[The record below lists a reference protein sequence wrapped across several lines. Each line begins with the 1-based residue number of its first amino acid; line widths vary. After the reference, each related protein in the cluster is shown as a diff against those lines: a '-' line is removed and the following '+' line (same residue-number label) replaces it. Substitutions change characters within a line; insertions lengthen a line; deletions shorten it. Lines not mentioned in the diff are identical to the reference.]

1 MTQTNLQ
8 TQKTKNSTT
17 KENNPQTQDQHC
29 VIPTERSDEGSLT
42 SVRDDK
48 QTTNMSYTDV
58 LRETQQEEFPL
69 LSEVT
74 ALFMDNPLALMN
86 AITDEEGVVVPC
98 PLPDSMTQCLPQMM
112 SEPLSLYDDADIRTM
127 LLMAMMPTI
136 GSAMSHV
143 RVRHGQRL
151 YSLGMLNI
159 CVGPSASGKGS
170 VGDVASLINDIN
182 KIITNES
189 NEAMADH
196 RKRHK
201 RYTRRNNQLNFAAK
215 GDIEHLVDVN
225 DIAEEVDEPQAPL
238 RRMHKLPA
246 KTTAANLYRLIY
258 ANGDNISYLY
268 IPELAE
274 MTAANKGSFG
284 DFMYI
289 LLAAQNEEQ
298 LHTGRK
304 TDDEDY
310 LIEHTRLAMAATGT
324 MSSVREFIPNL
335 EDGLSTRF
343 LYHNLP
349 AKSTVR
355 GEMDEAT
362 AEAFRDVYGHH
373 RGVLTEIWKELRQ
386 FEGKEEDE
394 LPRLIISDEQ
404 RLYIDEYYRQ
414 LVSFVAL
421 ALPDRDLRAPILR
434 SRLNLYRM
442 LMIIAV
448 LRRYE
453 EMGTVE
459 GMFAEQHF
467 TVSEADLKWGL
478 AYIFY
483 CMMQTSTIYD
493 RLRREEKEEPKRT
506 CISPLAFVQLLPHQF
521 ATAVAIKQGE
531 EMGIKE
537 RAVRHHLR
545 TLCVKGYIERLR
557 QGVYRKVTRRIN
569 GKIRQAA

>member
-1 MTQTNLQ
+1 MSSRRNVVTRDLSHPFEMT
-8 TQKTKNSTT
+8 S
-17 KENNPQTQDQHC
+17 
-29 VIPTERSDEGSLT
+29 
-42 SVRDDK
+42 K
-48 QTTNMSYTDV
+48 QQPKSYADV

-69 LSEVT
+69 LNEVT
-74 ALFMDNPLALMN
+74 RGIVDEPLTLMN
-86 AITDEEGVVVPC
+86 SIYDEDGVVVPC
-98 PLPDSMTQCLPQMM
+98 ALPDTMWKSLPQMM
-112 SEPLSLYDDADIRTM
+112 SETLSLYDDADIRTM
-127 LLMAMMPTI
+127 LLMAMMPTL
-136 GSAMSHV
+136 GSAMSNV

-151 YSLGMLNI
+151 YTLGMMNI

-170 VGDVASLINDIN
+170 VGDVASLIDGIN
-182 KIITNES
+182 KIVCEES
-189 NEAMADH
+189 AQAMADY
-196 RKRHK
+196 RKKHK
-201 RYTRRNNQLNFAAK
+201 RYNRLNSQLNFAAK
-215 GDIEHLVDVN
+215 GDVEHLVDVN
-225 DIAEEVDEPQAPL
+225 DIASEVDEPQAPL

-258 ANGDNISYLY
+258 ANGDDISFLH

-274 MTAANKGSFG
+274 MSAANKGSFG

-304 TDDEDY
+304 TDDEDF

-349 AKSTVR
+349 AKSVVR

-373 RGVLTEIWKELRQ
+373 QGVLTEIWKELRQ
-386 FEGKEEDE
+386 FENKSEDE

-414 LVSFVAL
+414 LVSFISL
-421 ALPDRDLRAPILR
+421 TQPDRDLRAPILR

-442 LMIIAV
+442 QMIIAV

-453 EMGTVE
+453 ELGCVE
-459 GMFAEQHF
+459 GMFAEQRF
-467 TVSEADLKWGL
+467 AISEADLKWGL

-493 RLRREEKEEPKRT
+493 RLRREEREEEPKRVY
-506 CISPLAFVQLLPHQF
+506 ISALAFLQMLPKQF
-521 ATAVAIKQGE
+521 TAAEAIRIGE
-531 EMGIKE
+531 AMGIKE
-537 RAVRHHLR
+537 NAVAKKLAK
-545 TLCVKGYIERLR
+545 LSKEYYIGKVR
-557 QGVYRKVTRRIN
+557 QGVFVKTSKMERNNWKKQCTLSV
-569 GKIRQAA
+569 A

>member
-1 MTQTNLQ
+1 MQEPNV
-8 TQKTKNSTT
+8 N
-17 KENNPQTQDQHC
+17 QH
-29 VIPTERSDEGSLT
+29 P
-42 SVRDDK
+42 
-48 QTTNMSYTDV
+48 MSYADV

-74 ALFMDNPLALMN
+74 APFMDNPLSLMN
-86 AITDEEGVVVPC
+86 AITDEEGTMVPC

-127 LLMAMMPTI
+127 LLMALMPTL

-151 YSLGMLNI
+151 YSLGIMNL
-159 CVGPSASGKGS
+159 CVGPSASGKGC
-170 VGDVASLINDIN
+170 VGDVASLIDDIN

-238 RRMHKLPA
+238 RRMHKLPS

-258 ANGDNISYLY
+258 ANGENISFLH

-274 MTAANKGSFG
+274 LSAANRGSFG

-289 LLAAQNEEQ
+289 FLAAHGEED
-298 LHTGRK
+298 LHTARK

-310 LIEHTRLAMAATGT
+310 HIEHTRLGLTATGT
-324 MSSVREFIPNL
+324 MSSVRDFIPNL

-349 AKSTVR
+349 AKSTFR
-355 GEMDEAT
+355 KEMDEAT
-362 AEAFRDVYGHH
+362 AEAFLDVYGHH
-373 RGVLTEIWKELRQ
+373 RSVLTEIWKELRQ
-386 FEGKEEDE
+386 FEGKTDEE
-394 LPRLIISDEQ
+394 LPRLIISDAQ
-404 RLYIDEYYRQ
+404 REYIDRYYEQ
-414 LVSFVAL
+414 MINFIAL
-421 ALPDRDLRAPILR
+421 TQPDRDLRAPILR

-453 EMGTVE
+453 ELGCVE
-459 GMFAEQHF
+459 GMFGEKRF
-467 TVSEADLKWGL
+467 TISEADLKWGL

-483 CMMQTSTIYD
+483 CMMQTSTIYN

-506 CISPLAFVQLLPHQF
+506 CISPLAFVQLLSHQF
-521 ATAVAIKQGE
+521 TTAVAVKLGE

>member
-1 MTQTNLQ
+1 MEN
-8 TQKTKNSTT
+8 NSTT
-17 KENNPQTQDQHC
+17 QNLHC

-48 QTTNMSYTDV
+48 QKTNMSYTDM

-74 ALFMDNPLALMN
+74 TPFMDNPLALMN
-86 AITDEEGVVVPC
+86 AHTDDDGVVVPC
-98 PLPDSMTQCLPQMM
+98 ALPDAMVQSLPQMM
-112 SEPLSLYDDADIRTM
+112 SETLSLYDDADIRTM

-136 GSAMSHV
+136 GSAMSNV
-143 RVRHGQRL
+143 RVRHGQRY

-159 CVGPSASGKGS
+159 CVGPSASGKGC
-170 VGDVASLINDIN
+170 VGDVASLIDGIN
-182 KIITNES
+182 KIICEES
-189 NEAMADH
+189 AQAMADH

-258 ANGDNISYLY
+258 ANGDNISYLH

-274 MTAANKGSFG
+274 LTAANKGAFG

-349 AKSTVR
+349 AKSTMR

-414 LVSFVAL
+414 LVSFISL
-421 ALPDRDLRAPILR
+421 TLPDRDLRAPILR

-453 EMGTVE
+453 ELGCVE
-459 GMFAEQHF
+459 GMFAEKRF

-493 RLRREEKEEPKRT
+493 RLRREEKEDPKRVYL
-506 CISPLAFVQLLPHQF
+506 SALAFLQMLPKQF
-521 ATAVAIKQGE
+521 TTAEAVRLGE
-531 EMGIKE
+531 EFGLKQNGIAKKLARLTKE
-537 RAVRHHLR
+537 F
-545 TLCVKGYIERLR
+545 YIAKVR
-557 QGVYRKVTRRIN
+557 QGVFVKTSKTEREKWKKKCTLL
-569 GKIRQAA
+569 AA

>member
-1 MTQTNLQ
+1 MNESNVNEQ
-8 TQKTKNSTT
+8 S
-17 KENNPQTQDQHC
+17 
-29 VIPTERSDEGSLT
+29 
-42 SVRDDK
+42 
-48 QTTNMSYTDV
+48 MSYIDI
-58 LRETQQEEFPL
+58 LRVTQEEEFPL

-74 ALFMDNPLALMN
+74 SGIIDNPLSLMN
-86 AITDEEGVVVPC
+86 AHTDDDGVAVPC
-98 PLPDSMTQCLPQMM
+98 ALPDAMWQSLPQMM
-112 SEPLSLYDDADIRTM
+112 SEPLTLYDDADIRTM

-136 GSAMSHV
+136 GSAMSNV

-151 YSLGMLNI
+151 YSLGMMNI

-170 VGDVASLINDIN
+170 VGDVASLVDGINDI
-182 KIITNES
+182 ICRES
-189 NEAMADH
+189 AQAMADH

-201 RYTRRNNQLNFAAK
+201 RYSRLTSQLAYAAK
-215 GDIEHLVDVN
+215 GDVTNLVDVN

-238 RRMHKLPA
+238 RRMHKLPS
-246 KTTAANLYRLIY
+246 KTTAANYYRLLY
-258 ANGDNISYLY
+258 ANGDNISYLH

-274 MTAANKGSFG
+274 MTAANRGAFG

-289 LLAAQNEEQ
+289 LLAAQNEES
-298 LHTGRK
+298 LHTARK

-310 LIEHTRLAMAATGT
+310 HIPHTRLALAATGT

-362 AEAFRDVYGHH
+362 AEAFHDVYGHH

-386 FEGKEEDE
+386 FEGKTDEEM
-394 LPRLIISDEQ
+394 PRLVISDEQ

-414 LVSFVAL
+414 LVSFISL
-421 ALPDRDLRAPILR
+421 TQPDSDLRAPILR

-453 EMGTVE
+453 EQGGVE
-459 GMFAEQHF
+459 GMFAEQRF

-493 RLRREEKEEPKRT
+493 RLRREEKEEPKRAY
-506 CISPLAFVQLLPHQF
+506 ISALAFLHSLPNQF
-521 ATAVAIKQGE
+521 TTAVAKELGE
-531 EMGIKE
+531 RLGIKE
-537 RAVRHHLR
+537 RAVEYKLR
-545 TLCVKGYIERLR
+545 TLQNKGYIERIGY
-557 QGVYRKVTRRIN
+557 GVFRKLSHTRR
-569 GKIRQAA
+569 RAA

>member
-1 MTQTNLQ
+1 MQESNVNQ
-8 TQKTKNSTT
+8 Q
-17 KENNPQTQDQHC
+17 P
-29 VIPTERSDEGSLT
+29 
-42 SVRDDK
+42 
-48 QTTNMSYTDV
+48 MSYADV

-74 ALFMDNPLALMN
+74 APFMGNPLSLMN
-86 AITDEEGVVVPC
+86 SIYDDDGVVVPC
-98 PLPDSMTQCLPQMM
+98 PLPDSMWKHLPQMM

-159 CVGPSASGKGS
+159 CVGPSASGKGC
-170 VGDVASLINDIN
+170 VGDVASLIDGIN
-182 KIITNES
+182 KIICEES
-189 NEAMADH
+189 AQAMADH

-258 ANGDNISYLY
+258 ANGDNISYLH

-274 MTAANKGSFG
+274 LTAANKGSFG

-324 MSSVREFIPNL
+324 ISSVREFIPNL

-373 RGVLTEIWKELRQ
+373 QGVLTEIWKELRQ
-386 FEGKEEDE
+386 FEGKTDEEM
-394 LPRLIISDEQ
+394 PRLIISDEQ

-453 EMGTVE
+453 EQGCVE

-521 ATAVAIKQGE
+521 ATSVAIKQGE

-569 GKIRQAA
+569 GKKKSSVIAQDSVILSQDTPRDASLRSA

>member
-1 MTQTNLQ
+1 MQESNVNQ
-8 TQKTKNSTT
+8 Q
-17 KENNPQTQDQHC
+17 
-29 VIPTERSDEGSLT
+29 PT
-42 SVRDDK
+42 
-48 QTTNMSYTDV
+48 SYGDV

-74 ALFMDNPLALMN
+74 QGVADEPLVLMKSQ
-86 AITDEEGVVVPC
+86 TDEEDIAMPR
-98 PLPDSMTQCLPQMM
+98 PLPDSMWKHLPQMM
-112 SEPLSLYDDADIRTM
+112 SETLSLYDDADIRTM

-143 RVRHGQRL
+143 RVRHGQRY

-159 CVGPSASGKGS
+159 CVGPSASGKGC
-170 VGDVASLINDIN
+170 VGDVASLVDGIN
-182 KIITNES
+182 KIICEES
-189 NEAMADH
+189 AQAMADH

-201 RYTRRNNQLNFAAK
+201 RYIRRNNQLNFAAK

-246 KTTAANLYRLIY
+246 KTTAANLYRLIC
-258 ANGDNISYLY
+258 ANGDNISYLH

-274 MTAANKGSFG
+274 MSAANKGSFG

-362 AEAFRDVYGHH
+362 AGAFHDVYGHH

-386 FEGKEEDE
+386 FEGKTDEEM
-394 LPRLIISDEQ
+394 PRLVISDEQ

-414 LVSFVAL
+414 LVSFISL
-421 ALPDRDLRAPILR
+421 TQPDSDLRAPILR

-453 EMGTVE
+453 ELGTVE
-459 GMFAEQHF
+459 GMFAEKRF
-467 TVSEADLKWGL
+467 IVAEADLRWGL

-493 RLRREEKEEPKRT
+493 RLRREEKEEPKRVYL
-506 CISPLAFVQLLPHQF
+506 SALAFLQMLPKQF
-521 ATAVAIKQGE
+521 TTAEAVRLGE
-531 EMGIKE
+531 ELGLKQNGIAKKLARLTKE
-537 RAVRHHLR
+537 FYI
-545 TLCVKGYIERLR
+545 VKVR
-557 QGVYRKVTRRIN
+557 QGVFVKSSKTERERWKKECTLL
-569 GKIRQAA
+569 AA

>member
-1 MTQTNLQ
+1 MENNLQ
-8 TQKTKNSTT
+8 TL
-17 KENNPQTQDQHC
+17 
-29 VIPTERSDEGSLT
+29 PT
-42 SVRDDK
+42 
-48 QTTNMSYTDV
+48 YTDV

-74 ALFMDNPLALMN
+74 TPFMDNPLALMN
-86 AITDEEGVVVPC
+86 AHTDDDGVVVPC
-98 PLPDSMTQCLPQMM
+98 ALPDAMVQSLPQMM

-127 LLMAMMPTI
+127 LLMAMMATI
-136 GSAMSHV
+136 GSAMSNV
-143 RVRHGQRL
+143 RVRHGQRY

-159 CVGPSASGKGS
+159 CVGPSASGKGC
-170 VGDVASLINDIN
+170 VGDVASLIDGIN
-182 KIITNES
+182 KIICEES
-189 NEAMADH
+189 AQAMADH

-258 ANGDNISYLY
+258 ANGDNISYLH

-274 MTAANKGSFG
+274 MSAANKGAFG

-386 FEGKEEDE
+386 FEGKSEDE
-394 LPRLIISDEQ
+394 LPRLVISDEQ

-414 LVSFVAL
+414 LVSFISL
-421 ALPDRDLRAPILR
+421 TLPDRDLRSPILR

-453 EMGTVE
+453 ELGTVE
-459 GMFAEQHF
+459 GMFAEKHF
-467 TVSEADLKWGL
+467 TISEADLKWGL

-493 RLRREEKEEPKRT
+493 RLRREEKEEPKRVYL
-506 CISPLAFVQLLPHQF
+506 SALAFLQMLPKQF
-521 ATAVAIKQGE
+521 TTAEALRFGE
-531 EMGIKE
+531 EFGLKQNGIAKKISRLVKE
-537 RAVRHHLR
+537 RYI
-545 TLCVKGYIERLR
+545 VKVR
-557 QGVYRKVTRRIN
+557 QGVFVKSSKTERERWKRECTLL
-569 GKIRQAA
+569 AA

>member
-1 MTQTNLQ
+1 MQEPNV
-8 TQKTKNSTT
+8 N
-17 KENNPQTQDQHC
+17 QH
-29 VIPTERSDEGSLT
+29 P
-42 SVRDDK
+42 
-48 QTTNMSYTDV
+48 MSYTDM

-74 ALFMDNPLALMN
+74 APFMGNPLALMN
-86 AITDEEGVVVPC
+86 SIYDEEGVVVPC
-98 PLPDSMTQCLPQMM
+98 PLPDSMTQCLPQIM

-127 LLMAMMPTI
+127 LLMAMMPTL

-159 CVGPSASGKGS
+159 CVGPSASGKGC
-170 VGDVASLINDIN
+170 VGDVASLIDGIN
-182 KIITNES
+182 KIICEES
-189 NEAMADH
+189 TQAMADH

-201 RYTRRNNQLNFAAK
+201 RYNRLTSQLNFAAK
-215 GDIEHLVDVN
+215 GDVSNLVDVN
-225 DIAEEVDEPQAPL
+225 DIASEVDEPQAPL

-258 ANGDNISYLY
+258 ANGDNISYLH

-274 MTAANKGSFG
+274 LTAANKGSFG

-349 AKSTVR
+349 AKSSVR

-373 RGVLTEIWKELRQ
+373 QGVLTEIWKELRQ
-386 FEGKEEDE
+386 FEGKSEDE

-453 EMGTVE
+453 ELGCVE
-459 GMFAEQHF
+459 GMFAELRF

-506 CISPLAFVQLLPHQF
+506 CISPLAFVQLLSHQF
-521 ATAVAIKQGE
+521 TTAVAIKQGE

-569 GKIRQAA
+569 GKKKSSVIAQDSVILSQDTPRDASLRSA

>member
-1 MTQTNLQ
+1 MQESNVNQ
-8 TQKTKNSTT
+8 Q
-17 KENNPQTQDQHC
+17 
-29 VIPTERSDEGSLT
+29 PT
-42 SVRDDK
+42 
-48 QTTNMSYTDV
+48 SYGYI

-74 ALFMDNPLALMN
+74 QGVVEDPLTLMN
-86 AITDEEGVVVPC
+86 SIYDEDGVVVPC
-98 PLPDSMTQCLPQMM
+98 PLPDAMWKSLPQMM
-112 SEPLSLYDDADIRTM
+112 SKTLSLYDDADIRTM
-127 LLMAMMPTI
+127 LLMALMPTL
-136 GSAMSHV
+136 GSAMSNV

-151 YSLGMLNI
+151 YSLGMMNI
-159 CVGPSASGKGS
+159 CVGPSASGKGC
-170 VGDVASLINDIN
+170 VGDVASLIDGIN
-182 KIITNES
+182 KIICEES
-189 NEAMADH
+189 QQAQADH

-201 RYTRRNNQLNFAAK
+201 RYNRLNSQLNFAAK
-215 GDIEHLVDVN
+215 GDVEHLVDVN
-225 DIAEEVDEPQAPL
+225 DIAEEMDEPQAPL
-238 RRMHKLPA
+238 RRMHKLPS
-246 KTTAANLYRLIY
+246 KTTAANYYKLIY
-258 ANGDNISYLY
+258 ANGDNISYLH

-274 MTAANKGSFG
+274 MSAANKGSFG

-304 TDDEDY
+304 TDDEDF

-349 AKSTVR
+349 AKSVVR

-362 AEAFRDVYGHH
+362 AEAFMDVYGHH

-386 FEGKEEDE
+386 FEGKTDEEM
-394 LPRLIISDEQ
+394 PRLVISDEQ

-421 ALPDRDLRAPILR
+421 TQADKDLRAPILR

-453 EMGTVE
+453 EQGGVE
-459 GMFAEQHF
+459 GMFAEQRF
-467 TVSEADLKWGL
+467 VVTEADLKWGL

-493 RLRREEKEEPKRT
+493 RLRREEREEPKRIY
-506 CISPLAFVQLLPHQF
+506 ISALAFLHMLPKQF
-521 ATAVAIKQGE
+521 TTAEAVRIGE
-531 EMGIKE
+531 AMGIKKN
-537 RAVRHHLR
+537 AVAKKLAK
-545 TLCVKGYIERLR
+545 LSKEYYIGKVR
-557 QGVYRKVTRRIN
+557 QGVFVKTSKMERNNWKKQCTLS
-569 GKIRQAA
+569 AA

>member
-1 MTQTNLQ
+1 MENLTNQNMQESNVNQQ
-8 TQKTKNSTT
+8 TQ
-17 KENNPQTQDQHC
+17 
-29 VIPTERSDEGSLT
+29 
-42 SVRDDK
+42 
-48 QTTNMSYTDV
+48 SYGDV

-74 ALFMDNPLALMN
+74 QGIVEDPLTLMN
-86 AITDEEGVVVPC
+86 SIYDEDGVVVPC
-98 PLPDSMTQCLPQMM
+98 PLPDAMWKSLPQMM
-112 SEPLSLYDDADIRTM
+112 SEPLSLYPDADIRTM
-127 LLMAMMPTI
+127 LLMAMMPTL
-136 GSAMSHV
+136 GSAMSNV

-151 YSLGMLNI
+151 YSLGMMNI

-170 VGDVASLINDIN
+170 VGDVASLVDGINE
-182 KIITNES
+182 IICAES
-189 NEAMADH
+189 AQEMADY
-196 RKRHK
+196 RKKQK
-201 RYTRRNNQLNFAAK
+201 RYERLGKQLDGAARRDLSQ
-215 GDIEHLVDVN
+215 LVDIH
-225 DIAEEVDEPQAPL
+225 DIASDVDEPEKPL
-238 RRMHKLPA
+238 RRMHKLPS
-246 KTTAANLYRLIY
+246 KTTAANYYRLLY
-258 ANGDNISYLY
+258 ANGDNISYLH

-274 MTAANKGSFG
+274 MTAANRGAFG

-289 LLAAQNEEQ
+289 LLAAQNEEP
-298 LHTGRK
+298 LHTARK

-310 LIEHTRLAMAATGT
+310 HIPHTRLALAATGT

-362 AEAFRDVYGHH
+362 AEAFHDVYGHH

-386 FEGKEEDE
+386 FEGKTDEEM
-394 LPRLIISDEQ
+394 PRLVISDEQ

-453 EMGTVE
+453 EQGGVE
-459 GMFAEQHF
+459 GMFAEQRF
-467 TVSEADLKWGL
+467 TIAEADLKWGL

-493 RLRREEKEEPKRT
+493 RLRREEKEEPKRVYL
-506 CISPLAFVQLLPHQF
+506 SALAFLQMLPKQF
-521 ATAVAIKQGE
+521 TTAEAVRLGE
-531 EMGIKE
+531 ELGLKQNGIAKKISRLVKE
-537 RAVRHHLR
+537 RYI
-545 TLCVKGYIERLR
+545 VKVR
-557 QGVYRKVTRRIN
+557 QGVFVKSSKTERERWKRDCTLL
-569 GKIRQAA
+569 AA

>member
-1 MTQTNLQ
+1 MQESNVNQ
-8 TQKTKNSTT
+8 Q
-17 KENNPQTQDQHC
+17 P
-29 VIPTERSDEGSLT
+29 
-42 SVRDDK
+42 
-48 QTTNMSYTDV
+48 MSYADI

-74 ALFMDNPLALMN
+74 QGVVEEPITLMN
-86 AITDEEGVVVPC
+86 SICDEDGVVVPC
-98 PLPDSMTQCLPQMM
+98 ALPDAMWKSLPRMM
-112 SEPLSLYDDADIRTM
+112 SETLSLYDDADIRTM
-127 LLMAMMPTI
+127 LLMAMMPTL
-136 GSAMSHV
+136 GSAMSNV

-151 YSLGMLNI
+151 YSLGMMNI
-159 CVGPSASGKGS
+159 CVGPSASGKGC
-170 VGDVASLINDIN
+170 VGDVASLVDGIN
-182 KIITNES
+182 KIICEES
-189 NEAMADH
+189 LQAKSDH
-196 RKRHK
+196 RKRHTRYK
-201 RYTRRNNQLNFAAK
+201 RLSSQLNFAAK
-215 GDIEHLVDVN
+215 GDVSHLVDVN
-225 DIAEEVDEPQAPL
+225 DIASEVDEPQAPL
-238 RRMHKLPA
+238 RRMHKLPS
-246 KTTAANLYRLIY
+246 KTTAANYYKLIY
-258 ANGDNISYLY
+258 ANGDNISYLH

-274 MTAANKGSFG
+274 MSAANKGSFG

-310 LIEHTRLAMAATGT
+310 LIEHTRLAMTATGT

-386 FEGKEEDE
+386 FESKSEDE

-414 LVSFVAL
+414 LVAFVAL
-421 ALPDRDLRAPILR
+421 ALPDKDLRAPILR

-442 LMIIAV
+442 LMVVAV

-453 EMGTVE
+453 EQGSVE
-459 GMFAEQHF
+459 GMFAELRF
-467 TVSEADLKWGL
+467 AVSEADLKWGL

-483 CMMQTSTIYD
+483 CMMQTSAIYN
-493 RLRREEKEEPKRT
+493 RLRREEREEPKRVY
-506 CISPLAFVQLLPHQF
+506 ISALAFLQMLPKQF
-521 ATAVAIKQGE
+521 TTAEAVRIGE
-531 EMGIKE
+531 EMGIKKS
-537 RAVRHHLR
+537 AVAKKLAK
-545 TLCVKGYIERLR
+545 LSKEYYIGKVR
-557 QGVYRKVTRRIN
+557 QGVFVKTSKMERNNWKN
-569 GKIRQAA
+569 KITSLAA

>member
-1 MTQTNLQ
+1 MQESNVNQ
-8 TQKTKNSTT
+8 QSK
-17 KENNPQTQDQHC
+17 
-29 VIPTERSDEGSLT
+29 
-42 SVRDDK
+42 
-48 QTTNMSYTDV
+48 SYADV

-74 ALFMDNPLALMN
+74 QGVVEEPITLMN
-86 AITDEEGVVVPC
+86 SIYDEDGVIVPC
-98 PLPDSMTQCLPQMM
+98 ALPDTMWKSLPQMM
-112 SEPLSLYDDADIRTM
+112 SETLSLYDDADIRTM
-127 LLMAMMPTI
+127 LLMAMRPTI
-136 GSAMSHV
+136 GSAMSNV

-151 YSLGMLNI
+151 YSLGMMNI
-159 CVGPSASGKGS
+159 CVGPSASGKGC
-170 VGDVASLINDIN
+170 VGDVASLIDGIN
-182 KIITNES
+182 KIICEES
-189 NEAMADH
+189 AQAQSDH
-196 RKRHK
+196 RKRHTRYK
-201 RYTRRNNQLNFAAK
+201 RLSNQLNFAAK
-215 GDIEHLVDVN
+215 GDVSQLVDVN

-238 RRMHKLPA
+238 RRMHKLPS
-246 KTTAANLYRLIY
+246 KTTAANYYKLIY
-258 ANGDNISYLY
+258 ANGDNISYLH

-274 MTAANKGSFG
+274 MSAANKVSFG

-310 LIEHTRLAMAATGT
+310 FIEHTRLAMAATGT

-373 RGVLTEIWKELRQ
+373 RGVLTELWKELRQ
-386 FEGKEEDE
+386 FEGKTDDE
-394 LPRLIISDEQ
+394 MPRLVITDKQ

-421 ALPDRDLRAPILR
+421 ALPDKDLRAPILR

-448 LRRYE
+448 LRRHE
-453 EMGTVE
+453 ELGTVE
-459 GMFAEQHF
+459 GMFGEKRF
-467 TVSEADLKWGL
+467 TISEADLKWGL

-483 CMMQTSTIYD
+483 CMIQTSTIYD
-493 RLRREEKEEPKRT
+493 RLRRETQEEEPKRIY
-506 CISPLAFVQLLPHQF
+506 ISALAFLHMLPKQF
-521 ATAVAIKQGE
+521 TTAEAVRIGE
-531 EMGIKE
+531 EMGIKKN
-537 RAVRHHLR
+537 AVAKKLAK
-545 TLCVKGYIERLR
+545 LSKEYYIGKVR
-557 QGVYRKVTRRIN
+557 QGVFVKTSKMERNNWKKQCTLS
-569 GKIRQAA
+569 AA